1 MQLSDPPVDLLVLS
15 ACRTALGNE
24 QAELG
29 FAGSAFQAG
38 VGSTLATL
46 WSVNDR
52 GALGLTTE
60 FYNQLSQVSTKS
72 QALQRAQLAMIQGKV
87 RIENNL
93 LHNSGKS
100 ITLPPKLASANLNL
114 SHPYYW
120 AAFTLIGEP

>member
-1 MQLSDPPVDLLVLS
+1 MVHLATHAEFRAGASKNSYIQFWDRKLRLNELDQLQLSDPPVDLLVLS

-46 WSVNDR
+46 CSVNDR

-72 QALQRAQLAMIQGKV
+72 QAL
-87 RIENNL
+87 
-93 LHNSGKS
+93 
-100 ITLPPKLASANLNL
+100 
-114 SHPYYW
+114 
-120 AAFTLIGEP
+120 

>member
-29 FAGSAFQAG
+29 FAGLAFQAG

-93 LHNSGKS
+93 LYNSGKS
-100 ITLPPKLASANLNL
+100 IALPPKLASTNLNL

-120 AAFTLIGEP
+120 AAFTLVGEP